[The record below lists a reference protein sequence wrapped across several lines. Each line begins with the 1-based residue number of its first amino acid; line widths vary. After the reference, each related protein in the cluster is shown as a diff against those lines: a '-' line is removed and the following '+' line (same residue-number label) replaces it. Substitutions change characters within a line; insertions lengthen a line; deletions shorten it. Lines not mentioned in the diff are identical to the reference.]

1 MTPRLR
7 VPLLHCVGPDIQY
20 FFDLFG
26 VIRKNSARMVNCGGC
41 MIVLRRI
48 VPFPERTSTMLRI
61 VLPVIFTLVGSAA
74 LAEPVHGIAMHGVP
88 ALPADFKHLPY
99 VNPDVKKGGKISYG
113 VVGTFDSLNPFIL
126 KSMRTTA
133 RGMWDPEYGNL
144 VFETLMLRSRDEPF
158 TLYGLLAES
167 VEWDEDRT
175 FIQFNLN
182 PAAKWSDGQPV
193 TPDDVIFTLNLLKE
207 KGRVPFSTRLN
218 AVEKME
224 KVGDHSV
231 RFTFNDKA
239 DREFPMILAG
249 STPILP
255 KHAIDP
261 ETFDRSTLTPP
272 VGSGPYKI
280 KSLKPGESI
289 TFERDPNYW
298 GKDIPAKVGLD
309 NYDQIT
315 VQYFLQD
322 TTLFESFKKGDIDI
336 YPDGSPGHW
345 ASAYNFPAVTSGN
358 VVKDTFEPKLPSGMF
373 GFVFNTRRPVFANA
387 KLREGL
393 SLVFDFEWANKNLFS
408 NAYIRT
414 ESFWQNSDLSSFG
427 VPADERELKLLGP
440 IKDRIDPAILDGTY
454 KLPVT
459 DGSGR
464 DRNVLKQAAAL
475 LKEAGYTIKNGKMS
489 DADGRPLAFEIMTQN
504 TDQEKLAVSYQRSL
518 QLLGIAATIRT
529 VDDSQYQSRTSS
541 FDYDVIIKSYTSSLS
556 PGIEQLGRW
565 SSAAKEREGTDNF
578 AGVSDP
584 DIDTLIQHILMARS
598 AEDFTAAVRS
608 HDRMLLSGHY
618 VLPLYHVD
626 QQWVARSKR
635 IAHPD
640 SVPLYGYQLPAWW
653 DQSVQ

>member
-1 MTPRLR
+1 
-7 VPLLHCVGPDIQY
+7 
-20 FFDLFG
+20 
-26 VIRKNSARMVNCGGC
+26 
-41 MIVLRRI
+41 
-48 VPFPERTSTMLRI
+48 MLRI
-61 VLPVIFTLVGSAA
+61 VLPLVFTLMCGAAFAESAHG
-74 LAEPVHGIAMHGVP
+74 PVHGIAMHGEP

-99 VNPDVKKGGKISYG
+99 VNPDVKKGGKIAYG
-113 VVGTFDSLNPFIL
+113 VVGTYDNLNPFIL

-144 VFETLMLRSRDEPF
+144 VYETLMLRSRDEPF
-158 TLYGLLAES
+158 TLYGLLAQS
-167 VEWDEDRT
+167 VEWDDDRT
-175 FIQFNLN
+175 YIQFNLN

-193 TPDDVIFTLNLLKE
+193 TPDDVIFSFNILKE

-239 DREFPMILAG
+239 DREFPLILAG

-255 KHAIDP
+255 KHAIDA
-261 ETFDRSTLTPP
+261 ENFDHSTLKPP
-272 VGSGPYKI
+272 IGSGPYKI

-309 NYDQIT
+309 NYDQIS

-322 TTLFESFKKGDIDI
+322 TTLFESFKKGDVDI
-336 YPDGSPGHW
+336 YPEGSPGHW
-345 ASAYNFPAVTSGN
+345 ANSYDFPAVRSGN
-358 VVKDTFEPKLPSGMF
+358 VIKDVFEPKLPSGMF
-373 GFVFNTRRPVFANA
+373 GFVFNTRRPVFANQ

-393 SLVFDFEWANKNLFS
+393 SLIFDFEWANKNLFS
-408 NAYIRT
+408 GAYIRT
-414 ESFWQNSDLSSFG
+414 QSYWQNSDLSSFG
-427 VPADERELKLLGP
+427 VPADARELSLLGP

-464 DRNVLKQAAAL
+464 DRNVLKQAVEL
-475 LKEAGYTIKNGKMS
+475 LKQAGYTIRNGKMS
-489 DADGRPLAFEIMTQN
+489 DDKGRPLTFEIMTQN

-518 QLLGIAATIRT
+518 QLLGIAASIRT
-529 VDDSQYQSRTSS
+529 VDDSQYQSRTNT
-541 FDYDVIIKSYTSSLS
+541 FDYDIVVKSFTSSLS

-565 SSAAKEREGTDNF
+565 SSVSKDREGTDNF
-578 AGVSDP
+578 AGVADP
-584 DIDTLIQHILMARS
+584 DVDTLIQHILTARS

-608 HDRMLLSGHY
+608 HDRLLLSGHY

-626 QQWVARSKR
+626 KQWVAHSKR
-635 IAHPD
+635 IGRPD
-640 SVPLYGYQLPAWW
+640 TVPLYGYQLPAWW
-653 DQSVQ
+653 DQSAQ